1 MNNKEIMILEPFEFS
16 NSAKELLKKKFKL
29 RTKFDPSKSY
39 PNVIAIFVRLKY
51 QIDSKFLNLF
61 PNVKY
66 ILSPTTGI
74 NHIDLKCISSKKISL
89 ISLTNEKRF
98 LKTIPE
104 TADFTWGLIIA
115 RSRKIVASHS
125 ATINNVWERDLFKG
139 NNLKG
144 KKISF
149 VGYGRIAKLMHK
161 YAKAFDMDVQA
172 YDPYVHKFCKGVKVF
187 NSIEKMFIQS
197 DIVSVNSTLSSET
210 ENLINK
216 KNMKFL
222 PKTAILINT
231 SRGEILNHNDL
242 LEALETQTIKGAA
255 IDVLPEEQKENNK
268 VKKDLISYAK
278 NNSNL
283 IITPHLGGAT
293 YESMSDTENFIT
305 KKFLKKASE

>member
-1 MNNKEIMILEPFEFS
+1 M
-16 NSAKELLKKKFKL
+16 
-29 RTKFDPSKSY
+29 
-39 PNVIAIFVRLKY
+39 
-51 QIDSKFLNLF
+51 
-61 PNVKY
+61 
-66 ILSPTTGI
+66 
-74 NHIDLKCISSKKISL
+74 
-89 ISLTNEKRF
+89 
-98 LKTIPE
+98 
-104 TADFTWGLIIA
+104 
-115 RSRKIVASHS
+115 
-125 ATINNVWERDLFKG
+125 
-139 NNLKG
+139 
-144 KKISF
+144 
-149 VGYGRIAKLMHK
+149 GYGRIAKLMHK